1 MTPALAIVIVGYNA
15 RDDLARCLASID
27 ARPPA
32 VPFEVLLVD
41 NGSTDGGPDLVER
54 RWPRVRVLRQARNL
68 GFGAA
73 NNVGIRA
80 TDAELVL
87 LLNSDTIVPPG
98 AIDRLVGRL
107 GGAPDV
113 AVAGP
118 RLVSADGEPE
128 LSFGRMIGPWNEL
141 RQKALRALVARRV
154 PPFPAW
160 LRRRAATEHHPDWVS
175 GACLLVRRAD
185 ALVAGLFDERFFLY
199 TEDVDFCAAI
209 RRLGRRVLFTPVAEV
224 VHLGGRSR
232 ASAPAATERA
242 YRASQ
247 LAFYAKHHPGWLPWL
262 RAYLRLRGKLP
273 G

>member
-1 MTPALAIVIVGYNA
+1 MRAELAIVIVAYNA
-15 RDDLARCLASID
+15 RDDLERCLTSID
-27 ARPPA
+27 AGPPA
-32 VPFEVLLVD
+32 GPFEIVLVD

-54 RWPRVRVLRQARNL
+54 RWPHVRQLRQARNL

-73 NNVGIRA
+73 NNIGIRA
-80 TDAELVL
+80 TEADLVL

-98 AIDRLVGRL
+98 AIDRLVARL
-107 GGAPDV
+107 RATPDV

-118 RLVSADGEPE
+118 RLVNARGEPE

-141 RQKALRALVARRV
+141 RQKTLGALVARRV

-160 LRRRAATEHHPDWVS
+160 LRRRTAAEHYPDWVS
-175 GACLLVRRAD
+175 AACLLARRQD
-185 ALVAGLFDERFFLY
+185 ALEAGLFDERFFMY

-209 RRLGRRVLFTPVAEV
+209 RGLGRRVLFTPAAEV
-224 VHLGGRSR
+224 VHIGGRSR
-232 ASAPAATERA
+232 ASAPAATDRA

-247 LAFYAKHHPGWLPWL
+247 VAFYAKHHPGWLPWL